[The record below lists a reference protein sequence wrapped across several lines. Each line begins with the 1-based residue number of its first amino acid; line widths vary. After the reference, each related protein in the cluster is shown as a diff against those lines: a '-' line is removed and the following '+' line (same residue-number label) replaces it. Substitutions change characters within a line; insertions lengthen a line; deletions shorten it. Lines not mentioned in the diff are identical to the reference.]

1 MPKTEKVILTFEE
14 LRFLGKLFKKVLND
28 RTLKKTT
35 FIPETFNEKF
45 PHRKLSFK
53 VLERCY
59 NQDETIYSDSDVDIK
74 SDIDSSDVNASAV
87 NSINSSIRCSVN
99 LLDQDEEN
107 YFGF

>member
-45 PHRKLSFK
+45 PHRKLSLK

-59 NQDETIYSDSDVDIK
+59 NQDETIYSIG
-74 SDIDSSDVNASAV
+74 A
-87 NSINSSIRCSVN
+87 
-99 LLDQDEEN
+99 
-107 YFGF
+107 